1 VKARRHVLGG
11 YAIWMAVLIAT
22 YYGRPG
28 WRAEAWGLIG
38 LSGVA
43 AIVAGVVINRPS
55 RKAPWLL
62 LAAALTSFTAGQ
74 VSFLV
79 AQLVGVELPF
89 PSFADVL
96 YLLTYPLY
104 AAGLLIFIWWRT
116 PDRDR
121 RSLID
126 ALILTAG
133 LALLSWTY
141 LVLPYVHNP
150 GLSWLQ
156 KSVAIAYPLGDVL
169 MLAML
174 ARLLAPGA
182 GRTRSVEFLTVGAV
196 GTLVSDTL
204 FGLIQLHGTF
214 HNGTPIDLGW
224 VVFYGGWGAA
234 ALHPT
239 MTELTQP
246 VNRQHVEVSL
256 VRLTVLMLASLIA
269 PVVLFTE
276 SFRVRGGDGSV
287 IAVFSAILY
296 LLVLS
301 RLSDVAA
308 SHRRALGRE
317 RAVRQAGASL
327 VSAVTVDQ
335 VGAIV
340 KSATDILLGTPRP
353 GDVLLAVR
361 IDGAF
366 RAVTTASADPGPMRR
381 LGELAETWV
390 PLAVGSA
397 PILAPVAN
405 LPQPA
410 QAVVPAGDWT
420 LLCPLTLNDR
430 PSGDPLIGVLAVL
443 GGQRAL
449 ADLSATLEIL
459 AHQVALAVER
469 ILLRDE
475 LIHQRNEAYFR
486 TLVQDTSDAI
496 LIVGDDWKV
505 RYATPSATSI
515 FGDIAMEGAY
525 LWALVADGQREE
537 LLRVFTRI
545 PAGASFSNRY
555 VDRRIT
561 RRDGV
566 TVQVQV
572 RASDLRADPTVAGL
586 VLTLRDVTEQ
596 RQLEEQLKYQ
606 AFHDALT
613 GLPNRLL
620 FQDRISQQL
629 AAAREE
635 GTTVGVL
642 FVDLDDFKVVND
654 TMGHGIGD
662 ELLVATAVRLTA
674 MLRESDTAA
683 RLGGDEFALL
693 IGDVTSS
700 AAVEA
705 VADRIVRAFGEPFAL
720 ASGAVLTTVTVGVAT
735 TEDSADTD
743 ELLRHADLA
752 LYAAKA
758 AGKRQW
764 RRYQPVLSAGMV
776 RRRELQ
782 AALEEAV
789 ARSAFT
795 LAYQPIV
802 TLATGELAG
811 FEALVRWPHPQWGMM
826 QPDQFI
832 ALAEETGQIV
842 PLGSWVLG
850 RAAADIARW
859 RREPR
864 VMGAPAQVVPPAVP
878 ASGDG
883 HGPAPAGGDG
893 RGPVPAGADGRGPA
907 PAGGDGRGPVPAG
920 GAPSHGLYVSVNVS
934 ARQFSTPGF
943 VDGVRQILDSSG
955 LEPGA
960 LMLELTESVLLRRNE
975 RVAADLTELKAIGVK
990 LAIDDFGTGYSSL
1003 SYLREL
1009 PIDVLKM
1016 DKSFVDG
1023 IAVSEQRLALA
1034 EGIVQIARTL
1044 RLEVIAEGIE
1054 SEVQRDL
1061 LTSMGCQFGQG
1072 YLLAMPMA
1080 AHQAETLARIGSHQ
1094 APRLPRQVPEPR
1106 ETKPTLPA
1114 PRLTRP
1120 IWAVHRINMRNR
1132 CPSERS
1138 SSRPTGP
1145 TSTSSRRPRCCPS
1158 GRSSSSTTRSAP
1170 SSWGRWRTA
1179 SRSTT
1184 SGSWRTARS
1193 SPAAGGCRCAGT
1205 ERPGPCPPGTTGHWS
1220 ARSPGTSRRSRPTRC
1235 A

>member
-1 VKARRHVLGG
+1 MKSRRYVLGG
-11 YAIWMAVLIAT
+11 YVTWLAVLVAL
-22 YYGRPG
+22 YYALPG
-28 WRAEAWGLIG
+28 LRTETWGLIG
-38 LSGVA
+38 LSGVGG
-43 AIVAGVVINRPS
+43 IVAGVVINRPS
-55 RKAPWLL
+55 RKLPWLL
-62 LAAALTSFTAGQ
+62 LAGALTSFTAGQ

-79 AQLVGVELPF
+79 AQLIGVQLPF

-104 AAGLLIFIWWRT
+104 AIGLLIFIWYRT

-133 LALLSWTY
+133 LALLSWIY
-141 LVLPYVHNP
+141 LILPYVHNP
-150 GLSWLQ
+150 ALTWLQ

-169 MLAML
+169 VLAML

-182 GRTRSVEFLTVGAV
+182 GRTRSVEFLTLGAI
-196 GTLVSDTL
+196 GALASDVSY
-204 FGLIQLHGTF
+204 GLIQLHGTF
-214 HNGTPIDLGW
+214 HNGTVVDLGW
-224 VVFYGGWGAA
+224 AVFYGGCGAA
-234 ALHPT
+234 ALHPA
-239 MTELTQP
+239 MTKLTQP
-246 VNRQHVEVSL
+246 VTRQQARVSL
-256 VRLTVLMLASLIA
+256 VRLSVLMLASLIA
-269 PVVLFTE
+269 PVVLFIE
-276 SFRVRGGDGSV
+276 AFRFRGADLSV

-308 SHRRALGRE
+308 SHGRALGRE

-335 VGAIV
+335 AGAAV
-340 KSATDILLGTPRP
+340 RSATGTLLGPGPR
-353 GDVLLAVR
+353 GDDVLLAVR
-361 IDGAF
+361 TDGTF
-366 RAVTTASADPGPMRR
+366 RAVTTASADPGPMSR
-381 LGELAETWV
+381 LAGLAGTWQSLATGSV
-390 PLAVGSA
+390 PL
-397 PILAPVAN
+397 LAPVTR
-405 LPQPA
+405 LPA
-410 QAVVPAGDWT
+410 QARALVPGCDWM

-430 PSGDPLIGVLAVL
+430 PSGDPLIGVLAVF
-443 GGQRAL
+443 GEQRLL
-449 ADLSATLEIL
+449 ADLAATMEIL

-469 ILLRDE
+469 IMLRE
-475 LIHQRNEAYFR
+475 EVIRQGNEAYFR

-496 LIVGDDWKV
+496 LIVDDDWKV
-505 RYATPSATSI
+505 SYATPSATSI
-515 FGDIAMEGAY
+515 FGDITVAGAY
-525 LWALVADGQREE
+525 LWELVANGERDNLIGT
-537 LLRVFTRI
+537 LMRI
-545 PAGASFSNRY
+545 PAGPAFSSRY
-555 VDRRIT
+555 VDRRLT

-566 TVQVQV
+566 SVDVQV

-596 RQLEEQLKYQ
+596 RQLEEQLKHQ

-620 FQDRISQQL
+620 VQDRISQQL
-629 AAAREE
+629 AAARR
-635 GTTVGVL
+635 GGRIAGVL
-642 FVDLDDFKVVND
+642 FVDLDDFKIVND
-654 TMGHGIGD
+654 TMGHGVGD
-662 ELLVATAVRLTA
+662 ELLVAAAVRLSG
-674 MLRESDTAA
+674 LIRDCDTAA

-693 IGDVTSS
+693 ICEVADP

-705 VADRIVRAFGEPFAL
+705 AADRVVRAFAEPFAL
-720 ASGAVLTTVTVGVAT
+720 ASGSVLTTVTVGVAT

-764 RRYQPVLSAGMV
+764 RRYQPVLSTGMV

-802 TLATGELAG
+802 TLTTGKLAG
-811 FEALVRWPHPQWGMM
+811 FEALIRWPHPEWGMM

-842 PLGSWVLG
+842 PLGSWVLA
-850 RAAADIARW
+850 RAAADIVRW
-859 RREPR
+859 RQDPRQEPR
-864 VMGAPAQVVPPAVP
+864 APGAPAR
-878 ASGDG
+878 D
-883 HGPAPAGGDG
+883 GPAPDGGVSPG
-893 RGPVPAGADGRGPA
+893 R
-907 PAGGDGRGPVPAG
+907 
-920 GAPSHGLYVSVNVS
+920 LYVSVNVS
-934 ARQFSTPGF
+934 ARQFSAPGF
-943 VDGVRQILDSSG
+943 VDGVRQVLASSG

-960 LMLELTESVLLRRNE
+960 LMLELTESVLLRRDE
-975 RVAADLTELKAIGVK
+975 RMQSVLMELKAIGVK

-1023 IAVSEQRLALA
+1023 IAVSDQRLALA
-1034 EGIVQIARTL
+1034 EGIVRIARTL

-1061 LTSMGCQFGQG
+1061 LISMGCQYGQG

-1080 AHQAETLARIGSHQ
+1080 ARQAETLVRIGSRLV
-1094 APRLPRQVPEPR
+1094 PSLPRQVPEPR
-1106 ETKPTLPA
+1106 TTEPTEPA
-1114 PRLTRP
+1114 PR
-1120 IWAVHRINMRNR
+1120 
-1132 CPSERS
+1132 
-1138 SSRPTGP
+1138 
-1145 TSTSSRRPRCCPS
+1145 
-1158 GRSSSSTTRSAP
+1158 
-1170 SSWGRWRTA
+1170 
-1179 SRSTT
+1179 
-1184 SGSWRTARS
+1184 
-1193 SPAAGGCRCAGT
+1193 
-1205 ERPGPCPPGTTGHWS
+1205 
-1220 ARSPGTSRRSRPTRC
+1220 
-1235 A
+1235 